1 MIKDR
6 FFFFFLLKKAV
17 MEQNKEKTQC
27 CVWVCL
33 CVDVMSWKRF
43 DESRDFL
50 SLVISSHGY

>member
-1 MIKDR
+1 
-6 FFFFFLLKKAV
+6 
-17 MEQNKEKTQC
+17 MEQNKEKHSD
-27 CVWVCL
+27 VWVCL